1 MRDAP
6 WIENAERYGTD
17 YVCYCRWGYWPGC
30 EYYEENEED
39 EEDDT

>member
-17 YVCYCRWGYWPGC
+17 YVCYCRWGYWPD
-30 EYYEENEED
+30 EINEEED
-39 EEDDT
+39 EDE